1 MKKTIST
8 HIKSWLEPENS
19 FSIMGVDIHRII
31 SIALFHGYGQTF
43 GRLRKHTHLAVRLML
58 EGRNR
63 INLLYLGDSSSCWCG
78 IATFPNGHLLL
89 GRGCCGITTF
99 PDSQRRFCMR
109 CRAAIR
115 GFRLRYRPA
124 SYTKAA
130 VPRSWLSHCSRCGL
144 SHCSRC
150 RLASKLWH
158 LCIGTGS
165 ALGSAYYFGFLCNNN
180 KLRT

>member
-8 HIKSWLEPENS
+8 HIKSWLEAENS
-19 FSIMGVDIHRII
+19 FSIMRVDVHRIL
-31 SIALFHGYGQTF
+31 SIALFHGYSQTF
-43 GRLRKHTHLAVRLML
+43 GRLRKHTHLAVRVMR

-63 INLLYLGDSSSCWCG
+63 INLLYLGHSSACWCG
-78 IATFPNGHLLL
+78 IATFSLLL

-99 PDSQRRFCMR
+99 PDSQMRFCKR

-124 SYTKAA
+124 SYIKSAA
-130 VPRSWLSHCSRCGL
+130 AQGWL

-158 LCIGTGS
+158 LCMGTGS